1 MKRIITGLA
10 IICSMTCS
18 CAADDATK
26 ELEELNQKIK
36 EMLAVAPKGPH
47 GGKLISPEIK
57 ALMDRRSG
65 GLVAPKTNGKTF
77 LLIDAREAKDGF
89 LESFTE
95 KMKKQF
101 HLGVTAVTRESPK
114 NADLF
119 EVANACKTMMSP
131 AVIMIVDIDKKPV
144 LSVYPENAVGIVNVA
159 PFKVPDSTRYME
171 RLTKEVWRCIALSLG
186 GFSMTAP
193 NGKVVNSILS
203 PVYSTK
209 NLDELK
215 ISFLTPHQTAAIY
228 EAMSQI
234 GIQASRPVVY
244 SLACRQGWAPA
255 PTNAIQKA
263 IWDKVHAAPKNP
275 MKIEFDPKKG
285 R

>member
-1 MKRIITGLA
+1 MKRIITVAA
-10 IICSMTCS
+10 IICAMTCS
-18 CAADDATK
+18 CAANDATK

-36 EMLAVAPKGPH
+36 EMLAAAPKGPH

-65 GLVAPKTNGKTF
+65 GLVSPKTNGKTF

-101 HLGVTAVTRESPK
+101 HLGVTAVTRKSPK

-119 EVANACKTMMSP
+119 EAANACKTMMSP

-159 PFKVPDSTRYME
+159 PFKITDSTQYME

-234 GIQASRPVVY
+234 DIQASRPVVY